1 MLSMQD
7 VRICYGG
14 VAAVREVS
22 LSTAGHQVVTIIGS
36 NGAGKTTLLRA
47 VSGLHRLRS
56 GRIMFDGEAIEALP
70 PEEIVARGIAH
81 VPEGR
86 RVFPELT
93 VDENLRLGAYL
104 RRDAAAVRT
113 ALAEVYALFPR
124 LAERRRQHA
133 KTMSGGEQQ
142 MVAIG
147 RALMSAPRLLL
158 LDEPSIGLSPIMVQE
173 IAGII
178 TNLRSKGV
186 NIILVEQNAEMAL
199 QLSDYG
205 YVLET
210 GAVTLSGSGI
220 MLRGNADVRKAYLG
234 G

>member
-1 MLSMQD
+1 MLSVQNAGID
-7 VRICYGG
+7 YGG
-14 VAAVREVS
+14 VAAVRDVS
-22 LSTAGHQVVTIIGS
+22 LSTAGHQIVTIIGS

-47 VSGLHRLRS
+47 ISGLHRLRR
-56 GRIMFDGEAIEALP
+56 GRIIFDGEAIETLP

-104 RRDAAAVRT
+104 RRDAAAVRA
-113 ALAEVYALFPR
+113 ALAEAYALFPR

-142 MVAIG
+142 MLAIG

-158 LDEPSIGLSPIMVQE
+158 LDEPSIGLSPVMVQE

-178 TNLRSKGV
+178 GNLRRKGV
-186 NIILVEQNAEMAL
+186 KIILVEQNAEMAL
-199 QLSDYG
+199 QLADYG

-210 GAVTLSGSGI
+210 GAVTLSGSGE
-220 MLRGNADVRKAYLG
+220 MLHGNAEVRKAYLG